1 MDRCKS
7 LTEYTKALQATS
19 LKSSRQKIKV
29 SPQNNQTLLSAHSS
43 FGFYLTLTIQYS
55 GYYHM
60 FTTQKGV
67 FFYFSV
73 CKEGFKMC
81 ILNTAVE
88 LSAFYMTY

>member
-1 MDRCKS
+1 M
-7 LTEYTKALQATS
+7 
-19 LKSSRQKIKV
+19 
-29 SPQNNQTLLSAHSS
+29 SPQINQILFSAHSS

-55 GYYHM
+55 GTTM
-60 FTTQKGV
+60 FTTQKVV

-88 LSAFYMTY
+88 LSAFYIIYRGLPILYFSNF